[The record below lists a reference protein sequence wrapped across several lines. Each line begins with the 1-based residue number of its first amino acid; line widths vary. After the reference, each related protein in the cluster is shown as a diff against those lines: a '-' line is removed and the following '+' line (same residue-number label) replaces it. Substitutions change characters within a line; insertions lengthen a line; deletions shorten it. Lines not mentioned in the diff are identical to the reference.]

1 VMVSLIVCETE
12 SNAWTRY
19 SAKGATRPWF
29 SPSWTPQQLC
39 ETVVTAKRTES
50 MGRADVRD
58 QLTIDERGLS
68 SEVCQLDR
76 PWKKSKLT
84 VNSIISGRA

>member
-1 VMVSLIVCETE
+1 
-12 SNAWTRY
+12 
-19 SAKGATRPWF
+19 
-29 SPSWTPQQLC
+29 LC